1 MIHDMK
7 QNVLSPAVYE
17 IYSQCMYAPSYEKF
31 AEKARFYLDD
41 SSTAIY
47 GFYENSTLLGVI
59 VLQAKAPSTA
69 EIVGIAVEHTHQHR
83 HIGKKLIQH
92 AAAIGRYTELYAE
105 TDDDAVTFYERCGF
119 EVEAFQ
125 AAYDGI
131 PCKRYRCTYHL
142 S

>member
-1 MIHDMK
+1 MIHDIK
-7 QNVLSPAVYE
+7 QSLLSPEGYE

-41 SSTAIY
+41 SSTAVY
-47 GFYENSTLLGVI
+47 GYYENTVLLGVI
-59 VLQAKAPSTA
+59 VLQAKAPNIA
-69 EIVGIAVEHTHQHR
+69 EIVGIAVEHTFQHR
-83 HIGKKLIQH
+83 HIGKELIQY

-105 TDDDAVTFYERCGF
+105 TDNDAVIFYERCGF
-119 EVEAFQ
+119 ETEPFQ
-125 AAYDGI
+125 VTYDGT